1 MPDGDDPRDIREE
14 LASLH
19 RRLNVIEWR
28 LGISQA
34 PAEPPGRQAPSPVQA
49 SEAGQAGTP
58 VLHVAPA
65 AEGGGPTLETT
76 IGAHWLNR
84 IGIAAVLVGTA
95 FFLKYAFEN
104 NWIGPAA
111 RVIIGAGAG
120 AAILG
125 WAEVFHA
132 RGHLLFAHTLD
143 VIGTGILYL
152 SIWAA
157 SQTYALLGNPTAFG
171 AMTVVTIAVV
181 SLGVRHRSEFLA
193 GVALT
198 GGFLTPVLLST
209 GVNHEVELF
218 SYVALLDVAALVLL
232 ALFPWVRAL
241 AVAFFGTLFLYIGW
255 DSSFY
260 SREQLDRTIAFAT
273 LFFLLFGVVPLLRRW
288 GDEKIASVV
297 VLLLPFANAIVYFSQ
312 VSTML
317 SDQPKHLAW
326 YAIVLAIF
334 FFVVAAALHLR
345 GLERDDLAAAH
356 LAIALGFITL
366 AIPLHFDRLWITIAW
381 LAESAALL
389 LIARRLR
396 AAHQRVFDFLGGL
409 ALVLGVFRLF
419 FVDHFNADRLL
430 LNDRAAAYAMAIAV
444 FAGIAYATRQT
455 SVYKWKLSVFAL
467 NFLAITELTMELS
480 NHFRAA
486 RPFARDFSWSALWMF
501 YGAMLMTIGFR
512 RRQPYLRW
520 LALALIGITI
530 AKVFLYDIRELERA
544 YRILSFIG
552 LGVLLLAISFA
563 YQRKWL
569 SVPEE

>member
-1 MPDGDDPRDIREE
+1 MADADELREIRE
-14 LASLH
+14 
-19 RRLNVIEWR
+19 RLTAIEQR
-28 LGISQA
+28 LGIAQA
-34 PAEPPGRQAPSPVQA
+34 PVVVVGAPPPGAPP
-49 SEAGQAGTP
+49 P
-58 VLHVAPA
+58 PA
-65 AEGGGPTLETT
+65 AGGGPATPKTTLETT

-84 IGIAAVLVGTA
+84 IGIAAVLIGTA

-157 SQTYALLGNPTAFG
+157 SQTYALLGNAAAFG
-171 AMTVVTIAVV
+171 AMAVVTITVV
-181 SLGVRHRSEFLA
+181 ALGVRHRSEFLA

-209 GVNHEVELF
+209 GVNREIELF

-232 ALFPWVRAL
+232 ALFPWMRAL

-255 DSSFY
+255 AASFY
-260 SREQLDRTIAFAT
+260 SREQMDRTIAFAT

-288 GDEKIASVV
+288 GDAKIASVV

-312 VSTML
+312 VSAML
-317 SDQPKHLAW
+317 SDQPRHLAW
-326 YAIVLAIF
+326 YAVVLAIF

-356 LAIALGFITL
+356 LAIALGFITI
-366 AIPLHFDRLWITIAW
+366 AIPLRFDRLWITIGW
-381 LAESAALL
+381 FVESAALL

-396 AAHQRVFDFLGGL
+396 PAHQRVFDFLGGL
-409 ALVLGVFRLF
+409 ALALGVFRLF
-419 FVDHFNADRLL
+419 FIDHFNADQLL

-480 NHFRAA
+480 NRFRAA
-486 RPFARDFSWSALWMF
+486 RPFVRDFSWSALWML
-501 YGAMLMTIGFR
+501 YGALLMAIGFR

-520 LALALIGITI
+520 LALGLIGITI